1 MSGYI
6 LCQTKKAR
14 SPYFIQNIST
24 NIYTLEELCYYM
36 YNNIYS
42 VTEEF
47 FDQKLAL
54 WLKEQ
59 VGYETL
65 AKKMKVL
72 IERKN
77 DLKDLV
83 VTLLCACDYYKEDEV
98 VKLVEIMDEIAN
110 LPLHEKNKI
119 IADNYLRAG
128 KYGKSLQEYKKLL
141 YGNMAE
147 RFSTEEYGDLL
158 HNQAIALFHVSSFQE
173 AATGFREAYAR
184 NHNEKSLN
192 QYLYT
197 LLMNEQKELFVKE
210 GTSLGKSL
218 DELEKL
224 ERNYEAEKEKCSS
237 NPEDYD
243 FIENCKKDLRASFA
257 GG

>member
-1 MSGYI
+1 MFI
-6 LCQTKKAR
+6 LCKGALAKE
-14 SPYFIQNIST
+14 PYIVPISEVPV
-24 NIYTLEELCYYM
+24 YSLEELCYYM

-119 IADNYLRAG
+119 KADNYLRAG

>member
-1 MSGYI
+1 MFI
-6 LCQTKKAR
+6 LCKGALAKE
-14 SPYFIQNIST
+14 PYIVPISEVPV
-24 NIYTLEELCYYM
+24 YSLEELCYYI

-47 FDQKLAL
+47 FDQGLAR
-54 WLKEQ
+54 WLEEQ

-72 IERKN
+72 IERRN

-98 VKLVEIMDEIAN
+98 VKLVEVMDKISN
-110 LPLHEKNKI
+110 LPLYKKNKI
-119 IADNYLRAG
+119 KADNYLRAG
-128 KYGKSLQEYKKLL
+128 KYGKSIQEYKKLL
-141 YGNMAE
+141 YGNLAE
-147 RFSTEEYGDLL
+147 QFSPEEYGDLL
-158 HNQAIALFHVSSFQE
+158 HNEAIALYHVSSFQE
-173 AATGFREAYAR
+173 AARGFREAYAR
-184 NHNEKSLN
+184 NHNEKSLD

-197 LLMNEQKELFVKE
+197 LLMNEQKEWFVKE

-218 DELEKL
+218 DDLENM
-224 ERNYEAEKEKCSS
+224 ERNYEAEKEKSS
-237 NPEDYD
+237 SDAEDYD
-243 FIENCKKDLRASFA
+243 FIEKCKEELRVSFA